1 MPEQEKT
8 KLKIRC
14 PSCSAKLD
22 VTDLKPFTVFP
33 CPQCGYKV
41 TVPMRFQTYVLEEY
55 LESNGG
61 IHRYRALDEKLD
73 REVCVVICEAS
84 DAHPWEQLERYLD
97 LVRKVASVSHPGLAT
112 VYSCGRYEAGVYVAS
127 QLLSKPVRDNV
138 LAERL
143 DWREAKPLLLALSEA
158 LQKAAEAGVPHGSL
172 NGQAFRMDVSGVP
185 KVSGLGEGVLLTGHL
200 ADEPYA
206 APERKAGGE
215 SSVASDLYSFAV
227 WALGLLTG
235 CSPRDAANG
244 VTFDASEPA
253 DVSFGTVMGLTDVP
267 FGVLMVLRQMASAS
281 VFQRPKGYLPLIA
294 ELTGSS
300 QTAAT
305 INWKKG
311 ARVSAS
317 EQPVEAKSGM
327 AFAMVLCLVALLLGG
342 VGGWAFW
349 KWRDGTRP
357 AGLEKQDITAE
368 SSKMVAERLASSE
381 ASEDDTDKAKSTDED
396 DFQEKVK
403 FARLPSEFRRLRPKP
418 ENLKFDE
425 DKIQEYLGKLP
436 SEYATAETERAR
448 RVMGMRNYLFA
459 SLRMPYRPSKS
470 EGLRLRD
477 GSLLR
482 GFIPMGTE
490 EQGLT
495 VRPFDD
501 ARQSLPVTNLKI
513 EDLEWSEIW
522 SMLDYYGKMRE
533 DMADSEARASVFEHY
548 LNSAVAC
555 DWYGYREEAALFV
568 RKALKINPNGKP
580 VIERLGFEQK
590 KPKDEKQ

>member
-1 MPEQEKT
+1 
-8 KLKIRC
+8 
-14 PSCSAKLD
+14 
-22 VTDLKPFTVFP
+22 
-33 CPQCGYKV
+33 
-41 TVPMRFQTYVLEEY
+41 MRFQTYVLEEY

-84 DAHPWEQLERYLD
+84 DTHPWEQLERYLD

-143 DWREAKPLLLALSEA
+143 DWREAKPLLLALAEA

-172 NGQAFRMDVSGVP
+172 NGQSFRMDVSGVP

-235 CSPRDAANG
+235 CSPRDAANS
-244 VTFDASEPA
+244 VTLDASELA
-253 DVSFGTVMGLTDVP
+253 DASFGMENVP
-267 FGVLMVLRQMASAS
+267 FGVLMVLRQMASTSA
-281 VFQRPKGYLPLIA
+281 FQRPKGYLPLIA
-294 ELTGSS
+294 ELTGSG
-300 QTAAT
+300 QTATT

-317 EQPVEAKSGM
+317 EQPAEAKGGM
-327 AFAMVLCLVALLLGG
+327 AFAMVHCLVALLLGG

-357 AGLEKQDITAE
+357 AAFEKQDLMAE
-368 SSKMVAERLASSE
+368 SSKMVAERLASSD
-381 ASEDDTDKAKSTDED
+381 DDTDKAKSADED
-396 DFQEKVK
+396 DLQEKAK
-403 FARLPSEFRRLRPKP
+403 FARLPLEFRRLRPKP

-425 DKIQEYLGKLP
+425 DKIQEYISKLP
-436 SEYATAETERAR
+436 LEYATAETERAR
-448 RVMGMRNYLFA
+448 RMMGMRDYIFA
-459 SLRMPYRPSKS
+459 SLRMPYRPPKS

-555 DWYGYREEAALFV
+555 DWYGYREEAALFI
-568 RKALKINPNGKP
+568 RKALKINPNGKTL
-580 VIERLGFEQK
+580 VEKLGFEQK
-590 KPKDEKQ
+590 KPKD

>member
-8 KLKIRC
+8 KMKIRC
-14 PSCSAKLD
+14 PACSSKLD

-73 REVCVVICEAS
+73 REVCVIICEAS

-97 LVRKVASVSHPGLAT
+97 LVRKIASVSHPGLAT
-112 VYSCGRYEAGVYVAS
+112 VYSCGRYEAGIYVAS

-138 LAERL
+138 LGDRL
-143 DWREAKPLLLALSEA
+143 DWREAKPLLLALAEA

-172 NGQAFRMDVSGVP
+172 NGQSFRMDVSGVP

-244 VTFDASEPA
+244 VTLDASEPT
-253 DVSFGTVMGLTDVP
+253 DVSLGTDDVP

-281 VFQRPKGYLPLIA
+281 AFQRPKGYLPLIA
-294 ELTGSS
+294 ELTGSG
-300 QTAAT
+300 QTATT
-305 INWKKG
+305 ISWKKG
-311 ARVSAS
+311 TRVSAS
-317 EQPVEAKSGM
+317 EQPVEAKGGM

-349 KWRDGTRP
+349 KWRESARP
-357 AGLEKQDITAE
+357 TGLEDHDVVVERSTMAVKQPV
-368 SSKMVAERLASSE
+368 SSN
-381 ASEDDTDKAKSTDED
+381 DDED
-396 DFQEKVK
+396 VTENPDEKDVQAEAK

-425 DKIQEYLGKLP
+425 DKIQEYISKLP
-436 SEYATAETERAR
+436 SEYVAVESERAR
-448 RVMGMRNYLFA
+448 RMMGMRDYIFA
-459 SLRMPYRPSKS
+459 SLRMPYRPPKS

-513 EDLEWSEIW
+513 EDMEWSEIW

-555 DWYGYREEAALFV
+555 DWYGYREEAALFI
-568 RKALKINPNGKP
+568 RKALKINPNGKSL
-580 VIERLGFEQK
+580 VERLGFEQK
-590 KPKDEKQ
+590 KPKDEKR

>member
-8 KLKIRC
+8 KMKIRC
-14 PSCSAKLD
+14 PACSSKLD

-55 LESNGG
+55 MESNGG

-97 LVRKVASVSHPGLAT
+97 LVRKIASVSHPGLAT
-112 VYSCGRYEAGVYVAS
+112 VYSCGRYEAGIYVAS

-138 LAERL
+138 LGDRL
-143 DWREAKPLLLALSEA
+143 NWREAKPLLLALAEA
-158 LQKAAEAGVPHGSL
+158 LQKAAEAGVSHGSL
-172 NGQAFRMDVSGVP
+172 NGQSFRMDVSGVP

-235 CSPRDAANG
+235 CSPRDAANS
-244 VTFDASEPA
+244 VTLDASEPT
-253 DVSFGTVMGLTDVP
+253 DVSFGTEDVP

-281 VFQRPKGYLPLIA
+281 AFQRPKGYLPLIA
-294 ELTGSS
+294 ELTGSG
-300 QTAAT
+300 QTATT
-305 INWKKG
+305 ISWKKG
-311 ARVSAS
+311 TRVSAS
-317 EQPVEAKSGM
+317 EQPAEAKGGM

-349 KWRDGTRP
+349 KWREGARQ
-357 AGLEKQDITAE
+357 AGLTDHNGIVERSTMAVKQP
-368 SSKMVAERLASSE
+368 VSSE
-381 ASEDDTDKAKSTDED
+381 DEEDVTENTDEKD
-396 DFQEKVK
+396 VQVEAK

-425 DKIQEYLGKLP
+425 EKMQEYISKLP
-436 SEYATAETERAR
+436 SEYVAVESERAR
-448 RVMGMRNYLFA
+448 RMIGMRDYIFA
-459 SLRMPYRPSKS
+459 SLRMPYRPPKS

-490 EQGLT
+490 EQGLS

-555 DWYGYREEAALFV
+555 DWYGYREEAALFI

-580 VIERLGFEQK
+580 LVERLGFEQK
-590 KPKDEKQ
+590 KPKDEKR

>member
-8 KLKIRC
+8 KMKIRC
-14 PSCSAKLD
+14 PSCSSKLD

-73 REVCVVICEAS
+73 REVCVIICEAS

-97 LVRKVASVSHPGLAT
+97 LVRKIASVSHPGLAT
-112 VYSCGRYEAGVYVAS
+112 VYSCGRYEAGIYVAS

-138 LAERL
+138 LGDRL
-143 DWREAKPLLLALSEA
+143 DWREAKPLLLALAET

-172 NGQAFRMDVSGVP
+172 NGQSFRMDVSGVP

-244 VTFDASEPA
+244 VTLDASEPT
-253 DVSFGTVMGLTDVP
+253 DVSLGTDDVP

-281 VFQRPKGYLPLIA
+281 AFQRPKGYLPLIA

-300 QTAAT
+300 QTATT
-305 INWKKG
+305 ISWKKG
-311 ARVSAS
+311 TRVSAS
-317 EQPVEAKSGM
+317 EQPVEAKGGM

-349 KWRDGTRP
+349 KWREGARP
-357 AGLEKQDITAE
+357 TGLADHDIAVKPSTMAVKQP
-368 SSKMVAERLASSE
+368 ASSDNEDVTENPDEKDVQAE
-381 ASEDDTDKAKSTDED
+381 A
-396 DFQEKVK
+396 K

-425 DKIQEYLGKLP
+425 DKIQAYISKLP
-436 SEYATAETERAR
+436 SEYAAVESERAR
-448 RVMGMRNYLFA
+448 RMMGMRDYIFA
-459 SLRMPYRPSKS
+459 SLRMPYRPPKS

-533 DMADSEARASVFEHY
+533 YMADSETRASVFEHY

-555 DWYGYREEAALFV
+555 DWYGYREEAALFI
-568 RKALKINPNGKP
+568 RKALKINPNGKSL
-580 VIERLGFEQK
+580 VERLGFEQK
-590 KPKDEKQ
+590 KPKDEKR

>member
-8 KLKIRC
+8 KMKIRC
-14 PSCSAKLD
+14 PSCSSKLD

-73 REVCVVICEAS
+73 REVCVVICKAS

-97 LVRKVASVSHPGLAT
+97 LVRKIASVSHPGLAT
-112 VYSCGRYEAGVYVAS
+112 VYSCGRYEAGIYVAS

-138 LAERL
+138 LGDRL
-143 DWREAKPLLLALSEA
+143 DWREAKPLLLALAEA

-172 NGQAFRMDVSGVP
+172 NGQSFRMDVSGVP

-244 VTFDASEPA
+244 VTLDASEPT
-253 DVSFGTVMGLTDVP
+253 DVSLGTDDVP

-281 VFQRPKGYLPLIA
+281 AFQRPKGYLPLIA
-294 ELTGSS
+294 ELTGSG
-300 QTAAT
+300 QTATT
-305 INWKKG
+305 ISWKKG
-311 ARVSAS
+311 TRVSAS
-317 EQPVEAKSGM
+317 EQPVEAKGGM

-349 KWRDGTRP
+349 KWRDGARP
-357 AGLEKQDITAE
+357 AGLEGHDAAVERSTMAVKQPV
-368 SSKMVAERLASSE
+368 SSN
-381 ASEDDTDKAKSTDED
+381 DDED
-396 DFQEKVK
+396 VTENPDEKDVQAEAK

-425 DKIQEYLGKLP
+425 DKIQAYISKLP
-436 SEYATAETERAR
+436 SEYAAVESERAR
-448 RVMGMRNYLFA
+448 RMMGMRDYIFA
-459 SLRMPYRPSKS
+459 SLRMPYRPPKS

-555 DWYGYREEAALFV
+555 DWYGYREEAALFI
-568 RKALKINPNGKP
+568 RKALKINPNGKSL
-580 VIERLGFEQK
+580 VERLGFEQK
-590 KPKDEKQ
+590 KPKDEKR

>member
-14 PSCSAKLD
+14 PSCSSKLD
-22 VTDLKPFTVFP
+22 VTELKPFTVFP

-55 LESNGG
+55 LESTGG

-73 REVCVVICEAS
+73 REVCVVMCEAS
-84 DAHPWEQLERYLD
+84 DAHPWEQLDRYLD
-97 LVRKVASVSHPGLAT
+97 LVRKVASVSHPGLT
-112 VYSCGRYEAGVYVAS
+112 TIYSCGHYENGIYIAS
-127 QLLSKPVRDNV
+127 QLLLEPLRDNI
-138 LAERL
+138 LADRL
-143 DWREAKPLLLALSEA
+143 DWREARPLLLTLAEA
-158 LQKAAEAGVPHGSL
+158 LQKAAEAGVPHGAM
-172 NGQAFRMDVSGVP
+172 NGQSFRKDTAGLP
-185 KVSGLGEGVLLTGHL
+185 KICGLGEGVLLTGRL

-235 CSPRDAANG
+235 CSPHDAANG
-244 VTFDASEPA
+244 VGLDASEPS
-253 DVSFGTVMGLTDVP
+253 DVSFGAVMGLTDVP
-267 FGVLMVLRQMASAS
+267 LGVLMVLRQMASAS
-281 VFQRPKGYLPLIA
+281 PFQRPKGYLPLIV
-294 ELTGSS
+294 ELTGGA
-300 QTAAT
+300 QAAT
-305 INWKKG
+305 MVSWKKG
-311 ARVSAS
+311 TRFTLRD
-317 EQPVEAKSGM
+317 QPTENKGGM
-327 AFAMVLCLVALLLGG
+327 FFAMVLCLVALLLGG

-349 KWRDGTRP
+349 KWREGARP
-357 AGLEKQDITAE
+357 AVLEGHDIAVE
-368 SSKMVAERLASSE
+368 SSKVTAMRPTSS
-381 ASEDDTDKAKSTDED
+381 DDDIDLV
-396 DFQEKVK
+396 EKVDQNDLQMEMK
-403 FARLPSEFRRLRPKP
+403 FVRLPSEFRRLRPKP

-425 DKIQEYLGKLP
+425 DKIQEYISNLP
-436 SEYATAETERAR
+436 SEYAAAEAERAR
-448 RVMGMRNYLFA
+448 RVMGMREYLFA

-513 EDLEWSEIW
+513 EDIEWSEIW

-555 DWYGYREEAALFV
+555 DWYGYREEAALFI

-580 VIERLGFEQK
+580 VIERLGFETK
-590 KPKDEKQ
+590 KPKDEK

>member
-1 MPEQEKT
+1 MPEPEKA

-14 PSCSAKLD
+14 PSCSSKLD
-22 VTDLKPFTVFP
+22 ITDLKPFTVFA

-41 TVPMRFQTYVLEEY
+41 TVPMRFQMYVLEEY
-55 LESNGG
+55 LESSGG

-84 DAHPWEQLERYLD
+84 DAHPWEQLEHYLD
-97 LVRKVASVSHPGLAT
+97 LVRKVSSISHPGLAT
-112 VYSCGRYEAGVYVAS
+112 IYSCGRYEAGIYVAS

-138 LAERL
+138 LADRL
-143 DWREAKPLLLALSEA
+143 DWHEAKPLLLTLAEA

-172 NGQAFRMDVSGVP
+172 NGQSFRMDVSGVP

-227 WALGLLTG
+227 WSLGLLTG

-244 VTFDASEPA
+244 EILDESMDIPT
-253 DVSFGTVMGLTDVP
+253 
-267 FGVLMVLRQMASAS
+267 GVLMVLRQMASAS
-281 VFQRPKGYLPLIA
+281 AFLRPKGYLPLIA
-294 ELTGSS
+294 ELTESG
-300 QTAAT
+300 QTATT
-305 INWKKG
+305 ISWKKG
-311 ARVSAS
+311 ERVSSSQQPS
-317 EQPVEAKSGM
+317 EDKGGM
-327 AFAMVLCLVALLLGG
+327 AFAMVLCVVALLFGG

-349 KWRDGTRP
+349 KWRDGARP
-357 AGLEKQDITAE
+357 AGLEDHDGAMENSTMAVKQP
-368 SSKMVAERLASSE
+368 ASSDVD
-381 ASEDDTDKAKSTDED
+381 EDVTENTDEKD
-396 DFQEKVK
+396 VQVDAK

-425 DKIQEYLGKLP
+425 DKIQEYLSKLP
-436 SEYATAETERAR
+436 PEYVAAETDRAR
-448 RVMGMRNYLFA
+448 RIMGLRDYLFA
-459 SLRMPYRPSKS
+459 SLRMPYRPPKS

-501 ARQSLPVTNLKI
+501 VRQSLPVTNLKI

-522 SMLDYYGKMRE
+522 SMLDYYGKMRK
-533 DMADSEARASVFEHY
+533 DMADSEALASVFEHY

-555 DWYGYREEAALFV
+555 DWYGYREEAASFI

-580 VIERLGFEQK
+580 VVVRLGFEPK
-590 KPKDEKQ
+590 KLKDEKR

>member
-1 MPEQEKT
+1 M
-8 KLKIRC
+8 KIRC
-14 PSCSAKLD
+14 PACSSKLD

-55 LESNGG
+55 MESNGG

-97 LVRKVASVSHPGLAT
+97 LVRKIASVSHPGLAT
-112 VYSCGRYEAGVYVAS
+112 VYSCGRYEAGIYVAS

-138 LAERL
+138 LGDRL
-143 DWREAKPLLLALSEA
+143 NWREAKPLLLALAEA
-158 LQKAAEAGVPHGSL
+158 LQKAAEAGVSHGSL
-172 NGQAFRMDVSGVP
+172 NGQSFRMDVSGVP

-235 CSPRDAANG
+235 CSPRDAANS
-244 VTFDASEPA
+244 VTLDASEPT
-253 DVSFGTVMGLTDVP
+253 DVSFGTEEVP

-281 VFQRPKGYLPLIA
+281 AFQRPKGYLPLIA
-294 ELTGSS
+294 ELTGSG
-300 QTAAT
+300 QTATT
-305 INWKKG
+305 ISWKKG

-317 EQPVEAKSGM
+317 EQPAEAKGGM

-349 KWRDGTRP
+349 KWREGARP
-357 AGLEKQDITAE
+357 AGLTDHNGIVERSTMAVKQP
-368 SSKMVAERLASSE
+368 VSSE
-381 ASEDDTDKAKSTDED
+381 DEEDVTENTDEKD
-396 DFQEKVK
+396 VQVEAK

-425 DKIQEYLGKLP
+425 EKMQEYISKLP
-436 SEYATAETERAR
+436 SEYVAVESERAR
-448 RVMGMRNYLFA
+448 RMIGMRDYIFA
-459 SLRMPYRPSKS
+459 SLRMPYRPPKS

-555 DWYGYREEAALFV
+555 DWYGYREEAALFI
-568 RKALKINPNGKP
+568 RKALKINPNGKSL
-580 VIERLGFEQK
+580 VERLGFEQK
-590 KPKDEKQ
+590 KPKDEKR

>member
-8 KLKIRC
+8 KMKIRC
-14 PSCSAKLD
+14 PACSSKLD

-55 LESNGG
+55 MESNGG

-84 DAHPWEQLERYLD
+84 DAHPWEQLEHYLD
-97 LVRKVASVSHPGLAT
+97 LVRKIASVSHPGLAT
-112 VYSCGRYEAGVYVAS
+112 VYSCGRYEAGIYVAS

-138 LAERL
+138 LGDRL
-143 DWREAKPLLLALSEA
+143 NWREAKPLLLALAEA
-158 LQKAAEAGVPHGSL
+158 LQKAAEAGVLHGSL
-172 NGQAFRMDVSGVP
+172 NGQSFRMDVSGVP

-235 CSPRDAANG
+235 CSPRDAANS
-244 VTFDASEPA
+244 VTLDASEPT
-253 DVSFGTVMGLTDVP
+253 DVSFGTEEVP

-281 VFQRPKGYLPLIA
+281 AFQRPKGYLPLIA
-294 ELTGSS
+294 ELTGSG
-300 QTAAT
+300 QTATT
-305 INWKKG
+305 ISWKKG
-311 ARVSAS
+311 TRVSAS
-317 EQPVEAKSGM
+317 EQPAEAKGGM

-349 KWRDGTRP
+349 KWREGARP
-357 AGLEKQDITAE
+357 AGLTDHNGIVERSTMAVKQP
-368 SSKMVAERLASSE
+368 VSSE
-381 ASEDDTDKAKSTDED
+381 DEEDVTENTDEKD
-396 DFQEKVK
+396 VQVEAK

-425 DKIQEYLGKLP
+425 EKMQEYISKLP
-436 SEYATAETERAR
+436 SEYVAVESERAR
-448 RVMGMRNYLFA
+448 RMIGMRDYIFA
-459 SLRMPYRPSKS
+459 SLRMPYRPPKS

-490 EQGLT
+490 EQGLS

-555 DWYGYREEAALFV
+555 DWYGYREESALFI
-568 RKALKINPNGKP
+568 RKALKINPNGKSL
-580 VIERLGFEQK
+580 VERLGFEQK
-590 KPKDEKQ
+590 KPKDEKR

>member
-1 MPEQEKT
+1 MSEQEKT
-8 KLKIRC
+8 KMKIRC
-14 PSCSAKLD
+14 PSCSSKLD

-55 LESNGG
+55 LESSGG

-84 DAHPWEQLERYLD
+84 DAHPWDQLERYLD
-97 LVRKVASVSHPGLAT
+97 LVRKIASVSHPGLAT

-127 QLLSKPVRDNV
+127 QLLLKPVRDNV
-138 LAERL
+138 LADRL
-143 DWREAKPLLLALSEA
+143 EWREAKPLLLTLAEA

-172 NGQAFRMDVSGVP
+172 NGQSFRMDVSGVP

-244 VTFDASEPA
+244 VALNASEPTDA
-253 DVSFGTVMGLTDVP
+253 SFGTVTGLTDVP
-267 FGVLMVLRQMASAS
+267 LGVLVVLRQMASAS
-281 VFQRPKGYLPLIA
+281 AFQRPKGYLPLIA
-294 ELTGSS
+294 ELTGSG
-300 QTAAT
+300 QTST
-305 INWKKG
+305 IISWKKG
-311 ARVSAS
+311 ARVSPS
-317 EQPVEAKSGM
+317 EQPPEAKGSM
-327 AFAMVLCLVALLLGG
+327 AFAIVLCLVALLVGG
-342 VGGWAFW
+342 FGGWAFW
-349 KWRDGTRP
+349 KWREGARQAVWADHDASVESPAMAVKRP
-357 AGLEKQDITAE
+357 V
-368 SSKMVAERLASSE
+368 SS
-381 ASEDDTDKAKSTDED
+381 DDED
-396 DFQEKVK
+396 VTENTGEKDVRAEAK

-425 DKIQEYLGKLP
+425 DKIQNYISKLP
-436 SEYATAETERAR
+436 PEYVAVESERAR
-448 RVMGMRNYLFA
+448 RMMGMRDYIFA
-459 SLRMPYRPSKS
+459 SLRMPYRPPKS

-555 DWYGYREEAALFV
+555 DWYGYREEAAFFI

-580 VIERLGFEQK
+580 LVERLGFEQK
-590 KPKDEKQ
+590 KPKDEKR